1 MILKSQVYSDHI
13 IEYVAYITEVSKV
26 YLLLKICGPQ
36 VSKGKLA
43 INGVKGQ
50 FTLTFGKLNLFYLH
64 AEW

>member
-26 YLLLKICGPQ
+26 YILLKIWGSQ

-43 INGVKGQ
+43 IYGVKGR

-64 AEW
+64 AE